1 MTGAPAPEPQT
12 VEEDTLRDDEFPT
25 GRRGTEGE
33 VASEEQPV
41 VVPDPRSE
49 VVPGPDAGTPVDSDG
64 TDEDTAD
71 EDTADEDAE
80 LDDATEDE
88 AEETA
93 EDTAASDDED
103 EESDEDES
111 ASGDSGSSGAAPVSE
126 NRRRAER
133 TAPLFAELATLDK
146 DDPRRERL
154 REILVEEHLPL
165 VRHFARRFS
174 NRGEPFDDLLQV
186 GTLGLIAAIDR
197 FDPSRGVEFL
207 SFAVPTITGEIKRH
221 FRDQGW
227 SVRVPR
233 RLQELHLSLN
243 AAVGELAQKNGRAPT
258 PSELAEHLGIPRA
271 EVLEGLA
278 VANAYRS
285 SSLDERLSG
294 EDDSPTLAATLG
306 EEDAALEGV
315 EYRES
320 LQPLLATIPARERRI
335 LILRFFGN
343 MTQSQ
348 IAADIGISQMHV
360 SRLLSQTLAKLRE
373 GLLKD

>member
-1 MTGAPAPEPQT
+1 MEVPLPDQRSEAPIPVAESAPAEDDIPAQEPADPET
-12 VEEDTLRDDEFPT
+12 
-25 GRRGTEGE
+25 
-33 VASEEQPV
+33 
-41 VVPDPRSE
+41 VPDPRAE
-49 VVPGPDAGTPVDSDG
+49 AGDAPVVEPTPDAP
-64 TDEDTAD
+64 
-71 EDTADEDAE
+71 
-80 LDDATEDE
+80 
-88 AEETA
+88 
-93 EDTAASDDED
+93 
-103 EESDEDES
+103 
-111 ASGDSGSSGAAPVSE
+111 PVSD

-133 TAPLFAELATLDK
+133 TAPLFAELATLEK
-146 DDPRRERL
+146 GDPRRERL

-197 FDPSRGVEFL
+197 FDPTRGVEFL

-258 PSELAEHLGIPRA
+258 PSELAEHLRIPRA
-271 EVLEGLA
+271 EVLECLA

-294 EDDSPTLAATLG
+294 DDDSPTLAATLG
-306 EEDAALEGV
+306 EEDAAL
-315 EYRES
+315 
-320 LQPLLATIPARERRI
+320 
-335 LILRFFGN
+335 
-343 MTQSQ
+343 
-348 IAADIGISQMHV
+348 
-360 SRLLSQTLAKLRE
+360 
-373 GLLKD
+373 

>member
-1 MTGAPAPEPQT
+1 VSRSPATDETPVVEVPLPDQRTGAESMSGPA
-12 VEEDTLRDDEFPT
+12 
-25 GRRGTEGE
+25 
-33 VASEEQPV
+33 ASEDVIGAHDHPV
-41 VVPDPRSE
+41 ETAETVPDPRPE
-49 VVPGPDAGTPVDSDG
+49 QGVPVPVPADAVADVVPVPEPVAEPDAPPISD
-64 TDEDTAD
+64 
-71 EDTADEDAE
+71 
-80 LDDATEDE
+80 
-88 AEETA
+88 
-93 EDTAASDDED
+93 
-103 EESDEDES
+103 
-111 ASGDSGSSGAAPVSE
+111 

-133 TAPLFAELATLDK
+133 TAPLFAELATLEK
-146 DDPRRERL
+146 GDPRRERL

-197 FDPSRGVEFL
+197 FDPTRGVEFL

>member
-1 MTGAPAPEPQT
+1 MAVPLPGQRSNGGPGPEDDVTPDHAVEAP
-12 VEEDTLRDDEFPT
+12 D
-25 GRRGTEGE
+25 G
-33 VASEEQPV
+33 
-41 VVPDPRSE
+41 VPDPRTEVATDDAE
-49 VVPGPDAGTPVDSDG
+49 VVADDAEDATDDAEVATDDAEVVADVLPVPAEPDAPPISD
-64 TDEDTAD
+64 
-71 EDTADEDAE
+71 
-80 LDDATEDE
+80 
-88 AEETA
+88 
-93 EDTAASDDED
+93 
-103 EESDEDES
+103 
-111 ASGDSGSSGAAPVSE
+111 

-133 TAPLFAELATLDK
+133 TAPLFAELATLEK
-146 DDPRRERL
+146 GDPRRERL

-197 FDPSRGVEFL
+197 FDPTRGVEFL

-258 PSELAEHLGIPRA
+258 PSELADHLRIPRA

>member
-1 MTGAPAPEPQT
+1 MTPAAASRRA
-12 VEEDTLRDDEFPT
+12 VEEDPLHDDT
-25 GRRGTEGE
+25 
-33 VASEEQPV
+33 S
-41 VVPDPRSE
+41 
-49 VVPGPDAGTPVDSDG
+49 GTPEGPVEETPAPAARSATTG
-64 TDEDTAD
+64 SSAD
-71 EDTADEDAE
+71 AD
-80 LDDATEDE
+80 TEDS
-88 AEETA
+88 AA
-93 EDTAASDDED
+93 EDTDAED
-103 EESDEDES
+103 TDAEDTGTEDTGTEETGTEDTGTEDTGT
-111 ASGDSGSSGAAPVSE
+111 AREPDAAPVSD

-133 TAPLFAELATLDK
+133 TAPLFAELATLEK
-146 DDPRRERL
+146 TDPRRERL

-197 FDPSRGVEFL
+197 FDPTRGVEFL

-243 AAVGELAQKNGRAPT
+243 SAVGELAQKNGRAPT
-258 PSELAEHLGIPRA
+258 PSELAEHLGIPRE

>member
-1 MTGAPAPEPQT
+1 MTGAPAPEPRT

-25 GRRGTEGE
+25 GRRGAEGE
-33 VASEEQPV
+33 SPSAEQSV

-49 VVPGPDAGTPVDSDG
+49 VVPGPDAVAPVEG
-64 TDEDTAD
+64 GATDEDTDDAETAD
-71 EDTADEDAE
+71 DDTAD
-80 LDDATEDE
+80 DE
-88 AEETA
+88 A
-93 EDTAASDDED
+93 EDTAVGDDE
-103 EESDEDES
+103 EET
-111 ASGDSGSSGAAPVSE
+111 ASGDASPGAAPISE

-146 DDPRRERL
+146 ADPRRERL

>member
-1 MTGAPAPEPQT
+1 MPADDAAVSDDVTTPAAVPAEGPSAVPAEGPSAVPAEGPSAVPADAPSA
-12 VEEDTLRDDEFPT
+12 
-25 GRRGTEGE
+25 
-33 VASEEQPV
+33 
-41 VVPDPRSE
+41 VP
-49 VVPGPDAGTPVDSDG
+49 ADG
-64 TDEDTAD
+64 TAAEPGTAD
-71 EDTADEDAE
+71 AAGAE
-80 LDDATEDE
+80 L
-88 AEETA
+88 
-93 EDTAASDDED
+93 AAD
-103 EESDEDES
+103 
-111 ASGDSGSSGAAPVSE
+111 PVPLSE
-126 NRRRAER
+126 NRKRAER
-133 TAPLFAELATLDK
+133 TAPLFAELAGLEK

-197 FDPSRGVEFL
+197 FDPGRGVEFL

-243 AAVGELAQKNGRAPT
+243 AAVSELSQKNGHAPT

-294 EDDSPTLAATLG
+294 EEDSPTLAATLG

>member
-1 MTGAPAPEPQT
+1 VEVPLPGQRSTGADGDPAPPE
-12 VEEDTLRDDEFPT
+12 L
-25 GRRGTEGE
+25 
-33 VASEEQPV
+33 PV
-41 VVPDPRSE
+41 DAVDAVDGVPDPRPSTPEGGTEPE
-49 VVPGPDAGTPVDSDG
+49 VAGDPVADDVDAPVADAVVDPVAAPAEPDAPPISD
-64 TDEDTAD
+64 
-71 EDTADEDAE
+71 
-80 LDDATEDE
+80 
-88 AEETA
+88 
-93 EDTAASDDED
+93 
-103 EESDEDES
+103 
-111 ASGDSGSSGAAPVSE
+111 

-133 TAPLFAELATLDK
+133 TAPLFAELATLEK
-146 DDPRRERL
+146 GDPRRERL

-197 FDPSRGVEFL
+197 FDPTRGVEFL

-258 PSELAEHLGIPRA
+258 PSELADHLRIPRA

>member
-1 MTGAPAPEPQT
+1 VTGAAAPEPRT
-12 VEEDTLRDDEFPT
+12 VEEDTLRDDENPT
-25 GRRGTEGE
+25 GPQGTEGE

-49 VVPGPDAGTPVDSDG
+49 VVPAPDPAGPPRGDA
-64 TDEDTAD
+64 AD
-71 EDTADEDAE
+71 EDTTDDDVESED
-80 LDDATEDE
+80 DE
-88 AEETA
+88 A
-93 EDTAASDDED
+93 DDDPDDED
-103 EESDEDES
+103 ETASS
-111 ASGDSGSSGAAPVSE
+111 ATGSATTPPMSE
-126 NRRRAER
+126 NRKRAER
-133 TAPLFAELATLDK
+133 TAPLFAELATLEK

-197 FDPSRGVEFL
+197 FDPTRGVEFL

>member
-1 MTGAPAPEPQT
+1 MTRTADLATTPPATSSDVDAVTTPE
-12 VEEDTLRDDEFPT
+12 
-25 GRRGTEGE
+25 
-33 VASEEQPV
+33 
-41 VVPDPRSE
+41 
-49 VVPGPDAGTPVDSDG
+49 TPP
-64 TDEDTAD
+64 TAD
-71 EDTADEDAE
+71 ETTPPP
-80 LDDATEDE
+80 ATEDSSIQDLAAQDPAAQDPA
-88 AEETA
+88 AEVADETP
-93 EDTAASDDED
+93 EVVV
-103 EESDEDES
+103 
-111 ASGDSGSSGAAPVSE
+111 PVSE

-133 TAPLFAELATLDK
+133 TAPLFVELAGLDPE
-146 DDPRRERL
+146 DPRRERL
-154 REILVEEHLPL
+154 RETLVQEHLPL

-197 FDPSRGVEFL
+197 FDPTRGVEFL

-243 AAVGELAQKNGRAPT
+243 AAVGDLAQKNGRAPN
-258 PSELAEHLGIPRA
+258 PSELAEYLGIPRA
-271 EVLEGLA
+271 EVLEGLQ

-294 EDDSPTLAATLG
+294 EEDSPTLAATLG
-306 EEDAALEGV
+306 QEDAALEGV

-360 SRLLSQTLAKLRE
+360 SRLLAQTLAKLRE
-373 GLLKD
+373 GLLKDD

>member
-1 MTGAPAPEPQT
+1 VSRSTSTGETPVVGVPLPGQ
-12 VEEDTLRDDEFPT
+12 RSN
-25 GRRGTEGE
+25 GTEQTDPPAE
-33 VASEEQPV
+33 HPV
-41 VVPDPRSE
+41 ESPIETTDVVPDPRAE
-49 VVPGPDAGTPVDSDG
+49 VGADDADVEADAVAGPVEPDAPPISD
-64 TDEDTAD
+64 
-71 EDTADEDAE
+71 
-80 LDDATEDE
+80 
-88 AEETA
+88 
-93 EDTAASDDED
+93 
-103 EESDEDES
+103 
-111 ASGDSGSSGAAPVSE
+111 

-133 TAPLFAELATLDK
+133 TAPLFAELATLEK
-146 DDPRRERL
+146 GDPRRERL

-197 FDPSRGVEFL
+197 FDPTRGVEFL

-258 PSELAEHLGIPRA
+258 PSELAAHLGIPRA
-271 EVLEGLA
+271 DVLEGLA

>member
-1 MTGAPAPEPQT
+1 VSRSPAT
-12 VEEDTLRDDEFPT
+12 DETPVV
-25 GRRGTEGE
+25 GSPLPDQRSAAASGTPEGE
-33 VASEEQPV
+33 IASQKI
-41 VVPDPRSE
+41 PDE
-49 VVPGPDAGTPVDSDG
+49 NVPGRPS
-64 TDEDTAD
+64 
-71 EDTADEDAE
+71 EDAAAAE
-80 LDDATEDE
+80 PAEVE
-88 AEETA
+88 AEA
-93 EDTAASDDED
+93 DAPPISD
-103 EESDEDES
+103 
-111 ASGDSGSSGAAPVSE
+111 
-126 NRRRAER
+126 NRRRAQR
-133 TAPLFAELATLDK
+133 TAPLFAELATLEK

-197 FDPSRGVEFL
+197 FDPTRGVEFL

-258 PSELAEHLGIPRA
+258 PSELAAHLGIPRA

-294 EDDSPTLAATLG
+294 
-306 EEDAALEGV
+306 
-315 EYRES
+315 
-320 LQPLLATIPARERRI
+320 
-335 LILRFFGN
+335 
-343 MTQSQ
+343 
-348 IAADIGISQMHV
+348 
-360 SRLLSQTLAKLRE
+360 
-373 GLLKD
+373 

>member
-1 MTGAPAPEPQT
+1 VSRSAATDRTTQEDRLPEDPAAEVPAPVEP
-12 VEEDTLRDDEFPT
+12 R
-25 GRRGTEGE
+25 
-33 VASEEQPV
+33 A
-41 VVPDPRSE
+41 
-49 VVPGPDAGTPVDSDG
+49 
-64 TDEDTAD
+64 
-71 EDTADEDAE
+71 AE
-80 LDDATEDE
+80 DDAADPKGEAADAADVEDDTDDVADAADTEDE
-88 AEETA
+88 
-93 EDTAASDDED
+93 EDDAED
-103 EESDEDES
+103 EEAAEEAADRAPDP
-111 ASGDSGSSGAAPVSE
+111 APVSD

-133 TAPLFAELATLDK
+133 TAPLFAELATLAK

-243 AAVGELAQKNGRAPT
+243 SAVGELAQKNGRAPT

>member
-1 MTGAPAPEPQT
+1 MTRTADLATTTPVPSSDVPSSDVPSSDVDAVTTPENPPAPDGDAVPAPAASPEAA
-12 VEEDTLRDDEFPT
+12 VAEA
-25 GRRGTEGE
+25 E
-33 VASEEQPV
+33 VAEEEV
-41 VVPDPRSE
+41 AE
-49 VVPGPDAGTPVDSDG
+49 VV
-64 TDEDTAD
+64 
-71 EDTADEDAE
+71 AE
-80 LDDATEDE
+80 VV
-88 AEETA
+88 
-93 EDTAASDDED
+93 
-103 EESDEDES
+103 
-111 ASGDSGSSGAAPVSE
+111 APVSE

-133 TAPLFAELATLDK
+133 TAPLFVELAGLDP

-154 REILVEEHLPL
+154 RETLVQEHLPL

-197 FDPSRGVEFL
+197 FDPTRGVEFL

-243 AAVGELAQKNGRAPT
+243 AAVGELAQKNGRAPN
-258 PSELAEHLGIPRA
+258 PSELAEYLGIPRA
-271 EVLEGLA
+271 EVLEGLQ

-294 EDDSPTLAATLG
+294 EEDSPTLAATLG
-306 EEDAALEGV
+306 QEDAALEGV

-360 SRLLSQTLAKLRE
+360 SRLLAQTLAKLRE
-373 GLLKD
+373 GLLKDD

>member
-1 MTGAPAPEPQT
+1 VTRSAATDSPAADDAAVLVPGEPARPRTPADDAPAVVAAAMETADMTTDPHDADRPDPGAVDADAPELPEQADAAVVTDDPGTAPVPETPEVPEP
-12 VEEDTLRDDEFPT
+12 
-25 GRRGTEGE
+25 
-33 VASEEQPV
+33 
-41 VVPDPRSE
+41 
-49 VVPGPDAGTPVDSDG
+49 
-64 TDEDTAD
+64 
-71 EDTADEDAE
+71 
-80 LDDATEDE
+80 
-88 AEETA
+88 
-93 EDTAASDDED
+93 
-103 EESDEDES
+103 
-111 ASGDSGSSGAAPVSE
+111 AAPISE
-126 NRRRAER
+126 NRSRAER
-133 TAPLFAELATLDK
+133 TAPLFAELATLEK

-197 FDPSRGVEFL
+197 FDPTRGVEFL

-243 AAVGELAQKNGRAPT
+243 AAVSELSQKNGHAPT

-294 EDDSPTLAATLG
+294 EEDSPTLAATLG

>member
-1 MTGAPAPEPQT
+1 VTRSAAVPQPATDDVPVLGALAGTGPDDAELIELTDDPPVPAAGSTRAGMPANGVVPVATGESAQDPTGVDLPTGDARSPEPDG
-12 VEEDTLRDDEFPT
+12 VLPGGALPADPDED
-25 GRRGTEGE
+25 GE
-33 VASEEQPV
+33 LA
-41 VVPDPRSE
+41 
-49 VVPGPDAGTPVDSDG
+49 AGTP
-64 TDEDTAD
+64 
-71 EDTADEDAE
+71 
-80 LDDATEDE
+80 
-88 AEETA
+88 
-93 EDTAASDDED
+93 AA
-103 EESDEDES
+103 
-111 ASGDSGSSGAAPVSE
+111 AVPVSE
-126 NRRRAER
+126 NRSRAER
-133 TAPLFAELATLDK
+133 TAPLFAELATLEK
-146 DDPRRERL
+146 GDPRRERL

-197 FDPSRGVEFL
+197 FDPTRGVEFL

-243 AAVGELAQKNGRAPT
+243 AAVSELAQKNGHAPN

-294 EDDSPTLAATLG
+294 EEDSPTLAATLG

>member
-1 MTGAPAPEPQT
+1 MTRATARDHRS
-12 VEEDTLRDDEFPT
+12 VEEDTLRDDQSPT
-25 GRRGTEGE
+25 DPRGMQAAVPAEDG
-33 VASEEQPV
+33 P

-49 VVPGPDAGTPVDSDG
+49 PAAAGEPR
-64 TDEDTAD
+64 AD
-71 EDTADEDAE
+71 EPGAGEPRAGEPRADEPGAE
-80 LDDATEDE
+80 
-88 AEETA
+88 
-93 EDTAASDDED
+93 
-103 EESDEDES
+103 
-111 ASGDSGSSGAAPVSE
+111 GAGADPAPVSD

-146 DDPRRERL
+146 DDPRRERV
-154 REILVEEHLPL
+154 REQLVEEHLPL

-197 FDPSRGVEFL
+197 FDPTRGVEFL

-258 PSELAEHLGIPRA
+258 PSELAEHLGIPR
-271 EVLEGLA
+271 EDVLEGLA

-373 GLLKD
+373 GLLRD

>member
-1 MTGAPAPEPQT
+1 VTRSAATDSPA
-12 VEEDTLRDDEFPT
+12 
-25 GRRGTEGE
+25 
-33 VASEEQPV
+33 A
-41 VVPDPRSE
+41 
-49 VVPGPDAGTPVDSDG
+49 
-64 TDEDTAD
+64 
-71 EDTADEDAE
+71 
-80 LDDATEDE
+80 DDAAVLAPGGPARPRTPADDDVPV
-88 AEETA
+88 AAAAATETA
-93 EDTAASDDED
+93 EMTDPTDPAADRPEPDAVEP
-103 EESDEDES
+103 ETPETTETTE
-111 ASGDSGSSGAAPVSE
+111 APAPVSE
-126 NRRRAER
+126 NRSRAER
-133 TAPLFAELATLDK
+133 TAPLFAELATLEK
-146 DDPRRERL
+146 GDPRRERL

-243 AAVGELAQKNGRAPT
+243 AAVSELSQKNGHAPT

-294 EDDSPTLAATLG
+294 EEDSPTLAATLG

>member
-1 MTGAPAPEPQT
+1 MPDQRSQASAPTAPAPAEDDITAPQPPDPETVPDPRVEAEEAPAPEA
-12 VEEDTLRDDEFPT
+12 L
-25 GRRGTEGE
+25 
-33 VASEEQPV
+33 
-41 VVPDPRSE
+41 
-49 VVPGPDAGTPVDSDG
+49 PGALAGALPGVLPDATPDVTPDAPPMSD
-64 TDEDTAD
+64 
-71 EDTADEDAE
+71 
-80 LDDATEDE
+80 
-88 AEETA
+88 
-93 EDTAASDDED
+93 
-103 EESDEDES
+103 
-111 ASGDSGSSGAAPVSE
+111 

-133 TAPLFAELATLDK
+133 TAPLFAELATLEK
-146 DDPRRERL
+146 EDPRRERL

-197 FDPSRGVEFL
+197 FDPTRGVEFL

>member
-1 MTGAPAPEPQT
+1 VDAVEPAAVEPEADAPPI
-12 VEEDTLRDDEFPT
+12 
-25 GRRGTEGE
+25 
-33 VASEEQPV
+33 
-41 VVPDPRSE
+41 
-49 VVPGPDAGTPVDSDG
+49 SD
-64 TDEDTAD
+64 
-71 EDTADEDAE
+71 
-80 LDDATEDE
+80 
-88 AEETA
+88 
-93 EDTAASDDED
+93 
-103 EESDEDES
+103 
-111 ASGDSGSSGAAPVSE
+111 
-126 NRRRAER
+126 NRRRAMR
-133 TAPLFAELATLDK
+133 TAPLFAELATLEK
-146 DDPRRERL
+146 TDPRRERL

-197 FDPSRGVEFL
+197 FDPTRGVEFL

-258 PSELAEHLGIPRA
+258 PSELAAHLGIPRA

>member
-1 MTGAPAPEPQT
+1 VTRIASGEHNTLPDGLTVIPRAPE
-12 VEEDTLRDDEFPT
+12 DDIAAQDPSPGVADAEADIDADAEADVDAKP
-25 GRRGTEGE
+25 E
-33 VASEEQPV
+33 VAADD
-41 VVPDPRSE
+41 DP
-49 VVPGPDAGTPVDSDG
+49 PADADDSS
-64 TDEDTAD
+64 
-71 EDTADEDAE
+71 
-80 LDDATEDE
+80 DDDSS
-88 AEETA
+88 
-93 EDTAASDDED
+93 DDSDDEED
-103 EESDEDES
+103 AAEEETEEETDTP
-111 ASGDSGSSGAAPVSE
+111 PVSE

-233 RLQELHLSLN
+233 RLQELHLALN
-243 AAVGELAQKNGRAPT
+243 SAVGELAQKNGPAPT

-294 EDDSPTLAATLG
+294 EEDSPTLAATLG

>member
-1 MTGAPAPEPQT
+1 VAVPEPPA
-12 VEEDTLRDDEFPT
+12 EPE
-25 GRRGTEGE
+25 
-33 VASEEQPV
+33 
-41 VVPDPRSE
+41 VVPDAP
-49 VVPGPDAGTPVDSDG
+49 PISD
-64 TDEDTAD
+64 
-71 EDTADEDAE
+71 
-80 LDDATEDE
+80 
-88 AEETA
+88 
-93 EDTAASDDED
+93 
-103 EESDEDES
+103 
-111 ASGDSGSSGAAPVSE
+111 

-133 TAPLFAELATLDK
+133 TAPLFAELATLEK
-146 DDPRRERL
+146 EDPRRERL

-197 FDPSRGVEFL
+197 FDPTRGVEFL

-258 PSELAEHLGIPRA
+258 PSELAEHLRIPRA

>member
-1 MTGAPAPEPQT
+1 VTRTTRGEHNTLPEGLTVIPRAAEDDVPAQEQA
-12 VEEDTLRDDEFPT
+12 VENV
-25 GRRGTEGE
+25 EGVE
-33 VASEEQPV
+33 AVEN
-41 VVPDPRSE
+41 VPDPRAE
-49 VVPGPDAGTPVDSDG
+49 GAPDVPAGVEPVVEPVLETGVEPEPDAPPISD
-64 TDEDTAD
+64 
-71 EDTADEDAE
+71 
-80 LDDATEDE
+80 
-88 AEETA
+88 
-93 EDTAASDDED
+93 
-103 EESDEDES
+103 
-111 ASGDSGSSGAAPVSE
+111 

-133 TAPLFAELATLDK
+133 TAPLFVELATLEK
-146 DDPRRERL
+146 GDPRRERL

-197 FDPSRGVEFL
+197 FDPTRGVEFL

-258 PSELAEHLGIPRA
+258 PSELAEHLRIPRA

-294 EDDSPTLAATLG
+294 DDDSPTLAATLG

>member
-1 MTGAPAPEPQT
+1 VTRSAATDSPAA
-12 VEEDTLRDDEFPT
+12 DDAALHTP
-25 GRRGTEGE
+25 GGPAR
-33 VASEEQPV
+33 
-41 VVPDPRSE
+41 PR
-49 VVPGPDAGTPVDSDG
+49 TP
-64 TDEDTAD
+64 A
-71 EDTADEDAE
+71 
-80 LDDATEDE
+80 DDATPV
-88 AEETA
+88 AGAATETA
-93 EDTAASDDED
+93 EMTTDPIQPTDRPEPDAVEAETT
-103 EESDEDES
+103 EVAEAPE
-111 ASGDSGSSGAAPVSE
+111 PVSE
-126 NRRRAER
+126 NRSRAQR
-133 TAPLFAELATLDK
+133 TAPLFAELATLEK
-146 DDPRRERL
+146 TDPRRERL

-243 AAVGELAQKNGRAPT
+243 AAVSELSQKNGHAPT

-294 EDDSPTLAATLG
+294 EEDSPTLAATLG

>member
-1 MTGAPAPEPQT
+1 M
-12 VEEDTLRDDEFPT
+12 
-25 GRRGTEGE
+25 
-33 VASEEQPV
+33 VA
-41 VVPDPRSE
+41 E
-49 VVPGPDAGTPVDSDG
+49 VV
-64 TDEDTAD
+64 
-71 EDTADEDAE
+71 
-80 LDDATEDE
+80 
-88 AEETA
+88 
-93 EDTAASDDED
+93 
-103 EESDEDES
+103 
-111 ASGDSGSSGAAPVSE
+111 APVSE

-133 TAPLFAELATLDK
+133 TAPLFVELAGLDP

-154 REILVEEHLPL
+154 RETLVQEHLPL

-197 FDPSRGVEFL
+197 FDPTRGVEFL

-243 AAVGELAQKNGRAPT
+243 AAVGELAQKNGRAPN
-258 PSELAEHLGIPRA
+258 PSELAEYLGIPRA
-271 EVLEGLA
+271 EVLEGLQ

-294 EDDSPTLAATLG
+294 EEDSPTLAATLG
-306 EEDAALEGV
+306 QEDAALEGV

-360 SRLLSQTLAKLRE
+360 SRLLAQTLAKLRE
-373 GLLKD
+373 GLLKDD